1 MITQLELNSWPRI
14 LLHTV
19 KGSFQHFS
27 QGNKYYFHLII
38 IFRRNNQMSNAL
50 TKRLLPA
57 SEYIFKE
64 GEKGSE
70 AYLIMDGQVEI
81 RLGAFG
87 DNPKVLATVSKGDV
101 IGEMSLVDQ
110 RPHMASA
117 MAMNDITVA
126 VLTSDSFKQRLKD
139 MDPVMRGIINVM
151 VQRLRL
157 MGNKAIIKASKSDWS
172 SWQD

>member
-1 MITQLELNSWPRI
+1 MITQLKLSSWLKI

-27 QGNKYYFHLII
+27 QGNKHYCHLILL
-38 IFRRNNQMSNAL
+38 FRRNNQMSDAL
-50 TKRLLPA
+50 TKRVLPA

-87 DNPKVLATVSKGDV
+87 DNPKVLATLSKGDV

>member
-1 MITQLELNSWPRI
+1 MPSNIN
-14 LLHTV
+14 
-19 KGSFQHFS
+19 
-27 QGNKYYFHLII
+27 
-38 IFRRNNQMSNAL
+38 IFKRNHKMSDAL
-50 TKRLLPA
+50 TKRVLPA

-70 AYLIMDGQVEI
+70 AYLIMDGEVEI

-87 DNPKVLATVSKGDV
+87 DNPKVLATLSKGDV
-101 IGEMSLVDQ
+101 IGEMSMVDQ